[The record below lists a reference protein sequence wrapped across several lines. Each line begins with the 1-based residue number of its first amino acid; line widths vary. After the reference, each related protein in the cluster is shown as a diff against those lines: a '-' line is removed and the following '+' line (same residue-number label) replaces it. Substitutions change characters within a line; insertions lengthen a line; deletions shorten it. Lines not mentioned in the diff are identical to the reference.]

1 MLSESL
7 TLFPRIAWFSSLG
20 NLNISFL
27 FPCSILGLQWRGM
40 LCFTAKIGLAT
51 MKKFAGVVIMQP
63 GQFPYHHISALL
75 LIMQP
80 MFALACI

>member
-1 MLSESL
+1 
-7 TLFPRIAWFSSLG
+7 
-20 NLNISFL
+20 
-27 FPCSILGLQWRGM
+27 M